1 MNIKPLIS
9 TFVITAAISSFLT
22 YFIIRKIDKPVYGTE
37 GKVIELQAG
46 ATNHAVVIAGPTRT
60 VVAISDDDND
70 GKTVLIDIEKDNRS
84 SVFWKL
90 FADGHVRRSFES
102 RHPSHPDKVR
112 IQIDADGDG
121 TFEVDKFVD
130 R

>member
-1 MNIKPLIS
+1 
-9 TFVITAAISSFLT
+9 
-22 YFIIRKIDKPVYGTE
+22 
-37 GKVIELQAG
+37 LQAG
-46 ATNHAVVIAGPTRT
+46 ATNHAAVIAGPTRT
-60 VVAISDDDND
+60 VVAISDDSD

-90 FADGHVRRSFES
+90 FPDGHVLQSIES
-102 RHPSHPDKVR
+102 RHPSHPNNVR

>member
-9 TFVITAAISSFLT
+9 TFVITAAISSSLT
-22 YFIIRKIDKPVYGTE
+22 YFITQKIDKPVYGTE

-46 ATNHAVVIAGPTRT
+46 AINHAAVIAGPTRT
-60 VVAISDDDND
+60 VVAISDDSD